1 MGDWRQ
7 EIDDLFKSRG
17 FEKKVP
23 ELSADDQEAIQEFL
37 ENIGKPAFE
46 NFSDELNSFLH
57 VKAEVVISKKS
68 PESLMELVELN
79 VFQMM
84 QPKLTYRLK
93 FLKKDKGVY
102 IQGEYSPPNMYGEN
116 TRFHDTTLERPL
128 VGTTED
134 DIGKDISNIL
144 ESKF

>member
-1 MGDWRQ
+1 M
-7 EIDDLFKSRG
+7 
-17 FEKKVP
+17 KKKIP
-23 ELSADDQEAIQEFL
+23 ELSADDQMAIQEFL

-57 VKAEVVISKKS
+57 LKAEVVTSRKS

-84 QPKLTYRLK
+84 HPKLTYRLK
-93 FLKKDKGVY
+93 FLKKDKGVH
-102 IQGEYSPPNMYGEN
+102 IQGEYSTPNIYGEN
-116 TRFHDTTLERPL
+116 TRFHDTSLERPL

-134 DIGKDISNIL
+134 DIAKDISNIL

>member
-1 MGDWRQ
+1 MGDWRK

-23 ELSADDQEAIQEFL
+23 ELSESDQRMIQEFI

-46 NFSDELNSFLH
+46 NFCDELNSFHH
-57 VKAEVVISKKS
+57 VKAEVEALKKS
-68 PESLMELVELN
+68 REAIMEQIELT
-79 VFQMM
+79 VFNMM

-93 FLKKDKGVY
+93 FQKKGDGVY
-102 IQGEYSPPNMYGEN
+102 IIGEYSTPNIYGEN
-116 TRFHDTTLERPL
+116 TRFHDSTLDRL
-128 VGTTED
+128 MTGTSEED
-134 DIGKDISNIL
+134 IARDLSTIL

>member
-17 FEKKVP
+17 FEKKIP
-23 ELSADDQEAIQEFL
+23 ELSADDQKVIQEFL
-37 ENIGKPAFE
+37 VNIGKPAFE

-57 VKAEVVISKKS
+57 VKAEVVSSKKS
-68 PESLMELVELN
+68 PESLMEQVELN

-84 QPKLTYRLK
+84 HPKLTYRLK
-93 FLKKDKGVY
+93 FLKKDNGVL
-102 IQGEYSPPNMYGEN
+102 IQGEYSTPNIYGEN
-116 TRFHDTTLERPL
+116 TRFHDTSLERPL
-128 VGTTED
+128 AGTTED
-134 DIGKDISNIL
+134 DIAKDISNIL

>member
-17 FEKKVP
+17 FEKKIP
-23 ELSADDQEAIQEFL
+23 ELSENDQITIQEFL

-46 NFSDELNSFLH
+46 NFCDELNSFH
-57 VKAEVVISKKS
+57 NVKAEVEALKKS
-68 PESLMELVELN
+68 REAIMEQIELTVYN
-79 VFQMM
+79 MM

-93 FLKKDKGVY
+93 FQKKGHDVY
-102 IQGEYSPPNMYGEN
+102 IIGEYSTPNIYGEN
-116 TRFHDTTLERPL
+116 TRFHDSTLDRL
-128 VGTTED
+128 MSGTTEE
-134 DIGKDISNIL
+134 DIAKDLSTIL

>member
-17 FEKKVP
+17 FEKKIP
-23 ELSADDQEAIQEFL
+23 ELSADDQMVIQEFL
-37 ENIGKPAFE
+37 DNIGKPAFE

-57 VKAEVVISKKS
+57 VKAEVVASKKS

-84 QPKLTYRLK
+84 HPKLTYRLK
-93 FLKKDKGVY
+93 FLKKDNGVL
-102 IQGEYSPPNMYGEN
+102 IQGEYSTPNIYGEN
-116 TRFHDTTLERPL
+116 TRFHDTSLERPL
-128 VGTTED
+128 AGTTED

>member
-17 FEKKVP
+17 FEKKIP
-23 ELSADDQEAIQEFL
+23 ELSADDQMVIQEFL
-37 ENIGKPAFE
+37 VNIGKPAFE

-57 VKAEVVISKKS
+57 VKAEVVSSKKS
-68 PESLMELVELN
+68 PESLMEQVELN

-84 QPKLTYRLK
+84 HPKLTYRLK
-93 FLKKDKGVY
+93 FLKKDNGVL
-102 IQGEYSPPNMYGEN
+102 IQGEYSTPNIYGEN
-116 TRFHDTTLERPL
+116 TRFHDTSLERPL
-128 VGTTED
+128 AGTTED
-134 DIGKDISNIL
+134 DIAKDISNIL

>member
-23 ELSADDQEAIQEFL
+23 ELSADDQMAIQEFL

-57 VKAEVVISKKS
+57 VKAEVATSKKS

-84 QPKLTYRLK
+84 HPKLTYRLK
-93 FLKKDKGVY
+93 FLKKDNGVL
-102 IQGEYSPPNMYGEN
+102 IQGEYSTPNIYGEN
-116 TRFHDTTLERPL
+116 TRFHDTSLERPL

-134 DIGKDISNIL
+134 DIAKDISNIL

>member
-23 ELSADDQEAIQEFL
+23 ELSADDQVAIQEFL

-57 VKAEVVISKKS
+57 VKAEVVSSKKS
-68 PESLMELVELN
+68 AESIMEQVELN

-84 QPKLTYRLK
+84 HPKLTYRLK
-93 FLKKDKGVY
+93 FLKKDNGVY
-102 IQGEYSPPNMYGEN
+102 LQGEYSTPNIYGEN
-116 TRFHDTTLERPL
+116 TRFHDTSLDRPL
-128 VGTTED
+128 VGATED
-134 DIGKDISNIL
+134 DIAKDISNIL

>member
-23 ELSADDQEAIQEFL
+23 ELSADDQVSIQEFL

-57 VKAEVVISKKS
+57 LKAEVVASKKS
-68 PESLMELVELN
+68 PDSLMEQVELN

-84 QPKLTYRLK
+84 HPKLTYRLK
-93 FLKKDKGVY
+93 FLKKDNGVL
-102 IQGEYSPPNMYGEN
+102 IQGEYSTPNIYGEN
-116 TRFHDTTLERPL
+116 TRFHDTSLERPL
-128 VGTTED
+128 VGATED
-134 DIGKDISNIL
+134 DIAKDISNIL